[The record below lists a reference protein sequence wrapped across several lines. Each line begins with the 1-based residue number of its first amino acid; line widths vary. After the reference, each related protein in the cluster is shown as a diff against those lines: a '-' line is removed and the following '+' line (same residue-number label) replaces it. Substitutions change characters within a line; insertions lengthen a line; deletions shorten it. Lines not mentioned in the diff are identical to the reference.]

1 MTDHPGEDP
10 PPEDSRRRDLLDGYT
25 QGDALWVFGYGSL
38 MWSPGFPVTERVPA
52 LLRGWHR
59 RFCVVSQIYRGT
71 PEKPGL
77 VLGLDRGGA
86 CRGLAMRVEPRDAR
100 EALDYLWEREMI
112 TRVYRP
118 LWRVAETGRAKLRV
132 ATFVADREH
141 EHYAPE
147 RDPAWAAGTIAD
159 AIGRNGSNRDYLKA
173 TLAELDRLG
182 IHDRHLRAVLNAL
195 PPQR

>member
-1 MTDHPGEDP
+1 MVDDP
-10 PPEDSRRRDLLDGYT
+10 RRSDLLDGYT

-38 MWSPGFPVTERVPA
+38 MWSPGFPVSERVSA

-59 RFCVVSQIYRGT
+59 RFCVVSHVYRGT

-86 CRGLAMRVEPRDAR
+86 CRGLAMRVEPAHAR
-100 EALDYLWEREMI
+100 KALDYLWDREMI

-118 LWRVAETGRAKLRV
+118 MWRVIETEHGKLRA

-141 EHYAPE
+141 EHYVPE
-147 RDPAWAAGTIAD
+147 RDPAWAARTIAD

-173 TLAELDRLG
+173 TLAELDQLG
-182 IHDRHLRAVLNAL
+182 IHDRHLRAVLAAL
-195 PPQR
+195 PPLAANQTPL

>member
-1 MTDHPGEDP
+1 MVEKPPGTEDP
-10 PPEDSRRRDLLDGYT
+10 RKRDLLDGYRA
-25 QGDALWVFGYGSL
+25 GAPLWVFGYGSL
-38 MWSPGFPVTERVPA
+38 MWSPGFPVVERRAA

-59 RFCVVSQIYRGT
+59 RFCVVSHIYRGT

-86 CRGLAMRVEPRDAR
+86 CRGMAMRVEPDHAR
-100 EALDYLWEREMI
+100 EALDYLWDREMI

-118 LWRVAETGRAKLRV
+118 LWRTVETDAGDVHA

-147 RDPAWAAGTIAD
+147 RDPAWAARTIAD
-159 AIGRNGSNRDYLKA
+159 AIGCNGSNRDYLNA

-182 IHDRHLRAVLNAL
+182 IHDRHLRAVLAAL
-195 PPQR
+195 P